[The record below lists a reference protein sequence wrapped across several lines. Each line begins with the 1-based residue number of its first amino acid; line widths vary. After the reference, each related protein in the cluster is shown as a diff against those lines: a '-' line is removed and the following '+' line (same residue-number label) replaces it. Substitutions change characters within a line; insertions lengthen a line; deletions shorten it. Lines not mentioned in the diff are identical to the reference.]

1 MGAETHYTTFI
12 KDRALFMV
20 TFPFWINA
28 HLAGGLGVSSRP
40 RGGDWLED
48 EIAAWRRIGVNVVVS
63 LLTADEA
70 TKLELDQEG
79 KVCKSV
85 GITFRSL
92 PIEDRTVPNSI
103 EEVKRLLD
111 DLSADLTSG
120 RNIVIHCRQGIGRSG
135 LIAIGLLLRMRQSL
149 DGAIRSVSAARGL
162 KVPETPEQLEWL
174 RAHQKAISGPRHDAV

>member
-1 MGAETHYTTFI
+1 MFT
-12 KDRALFMV
+12 K
-20 TFPFWINA
+20 PFWVE
-28 HLAGGLGVSSRP
+28 GPGPGRLGVSSRP

-48 EIAAWRRIGVNVVVS
+48 EVAAWRRMGINVVTS
-63 LLTADEA
+63 LLAADEA

-79 KVCKSV
+79 KVCKSF
-85 GITFRSL
+85 GIIFRSL
-92 PIEDRTVPNSI
+92 PIEDMTAPSSI

-135 LIAIGLLLRMRQSL
+135 LIAIALLVRSGQSL
-149 DGAIRSVSAARGL
+149 DAAIRSVSAARGL

-174 RAHQKAISGPRHDAV
+174 HAHQEAISGRSHDEA